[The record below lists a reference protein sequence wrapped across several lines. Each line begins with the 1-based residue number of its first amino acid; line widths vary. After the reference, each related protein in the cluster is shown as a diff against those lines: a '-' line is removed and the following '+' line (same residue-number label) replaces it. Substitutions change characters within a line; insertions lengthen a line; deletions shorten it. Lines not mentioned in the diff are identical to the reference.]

1 MNFARVIRMDES
13 DLNVFH
19 AAAEPGEWAI
29 PGTFA
34 FSNWSEDDLTGK
46 ARQEFAH
53 GWLGLESFGRASVVA
68 VTSITEAERAALV
81 DILAFH
87 FTEAWGA
94 PHIDAARPVAEEEI
108 AHMAQMCSATIIA
121 GGRAPVPRQP
131 AQAASAARRTT
142 AKASSEA
149 RSRPA
154 SSSSGKPGSNIAA

>member
-34 FSNWSEDDLTGK
+34 FSNWTEDDLTGK
-46 ARQEFAH
+46 SRQEFAH

-94 PHIDAARPVAEEEI
+94 PNMEAARPVAEEEI
-108 AHMAQMCSATIIA
+108 AHMAQMCSDQVENTLMVIERELTDA
-121 GGRAPVPRQP
+121 GVKDRFRLIPPQG
-131 AQAASAARRTT
+131 ASL
-142 AKASSEA
+142 EA
-149 RSRPA
+149 FA
-154 SSSSGKPGSNIAA
+154 VHGD

>member
-34 FSNWSEDDLTGK
+34 FSNWTKDDLTGK
-46 ARQEFAH
+46 SRQEFAH

-87 FTEAWGA
+87 FTESWGA
-94 PHIDAARPVAEEEI
+94 PNMEAARPVAEEEI
-108 AHMAQMCSATIIA
+108 AHMAQMCSDQVENTLMVIERELTDA
-121 GGRAPVPRQP
+121 GVKDRFRLIPPQG
-131 AQAASAARRTT
+131 ASL
-142 AKASSEA
+142 EA
-149 RSRPA
+149 FA
-154 SSSSGKPGSNIAA
+154 VHGD

>member
-1 MNFARVIRMDES
+1 MNFARVIRMDDS

-19 AAAEPGEWAI
+19 TAAEPGEWAI

-34 FSNWSEDDLTGK
+34 FSNWTEDDIAGK
-46 ARQEFAH
+46 SRQEFAH

-68 VTSITEAERAALV
+68 VTSISEAERDALI

-108 AHMAQMCSATIIA
+108 AHMVQMCSDQAENTLMVLERELTDA
-121 GGRAPVPRQP
+121 GVKDKFRLVPPQG
-131 AQAASAARRTT
+131 ASLDAFAVHGDL
-142 AKASSEA
+142 E
-149 RSRPA
+149 
-154 SSSSGKPGSNIAA
+154 

>member
-53 GWLGLESFGRASVVA
+53 GWLGLDSFGRASVVA

-94 PHIDAARPVAEEEI
+94 PHVDAARPVAEEEI
-108 AHMAQMCSATIIA
+108 AHMAQMCSDQPENTLMVIERELTPA
-121 GGRAPVPRQP
+121 GVKDRFRLIPPQG
-131 AQAASAARRTT
+131 ASL
-142 AKASSEA
+142 EA
-149 RSRPA
+149 FA
-154 SSSSGKPGSNIAA
+154 VHGD

>member
-34 FSNWSEDDLTGK
+34 FSNWTEDDLTGK
-46 ARQEFAH
+46 SRQEFAH
-53 GWLGLESFGRASVVA
+53 GWLGLDSFGRASVVA

-108 AHMAQMCSATIIA
+108 AHMAQMCSDQPENTLMVIERELTPA
-121 GGRAPVPRQP
+121 GVKDRFRLIPPQG
-131 AQAASAARRTT
+131 ASL
-142 AKASSEA
+142 EA
-149 RSRPA
+149 FA
-154 SSSSGKPGSNIAA
+154 VHGD

>member
-34 FSNWSEDDLTGK
+34 FSNWTEDDLTGK
-46 ARQEFAH
+46 SRQEFAH
-53 GWLGLESFGRASVVA
+53 GWLGLDSFGRASVVA

-108 AHMAQMCSATIIA
+108 AHMAQMCSD
-121 GGRAPVPRQP
+121 
-131 AQAASAARRTT
+131 QAENTLMVLERELTPTGVKDRFRLIPPQGASL
-142 AKASSEA
+142 EA
-149 RSRPA
+149 FA
-154 SSSSGKPGSNIAA
+154 VHGD